1 MSAERT
7 GRRQFL
13 RSGGCAAAA
22 LAACVLLSADLR
34 GLPILTA
41 SGEDIGADGREER
54 RYPVPAAD
62 SVTVDHD
69 AQVLLVRYQG
79 HVFGMSLACPH
90 EHAAVRWVEKDHRF
104 QCTKHDSRYQQDGVH
119 ISGRATRNLDRFPIR
134 RDGDAVVV
142 TLDRVIQSD
151 TDPAGWAAAVVA
163 V

>member
-1 MSAERT
+1 MSDNPS

-13 RSGGCAAAA
+13 KSGGCAAAA
-22 LAACVLLSADLR
+22 LAACMLLSADLR
-34 GLPILTA
+34 GLPVFA
-41 SGEDIGADGREER
+41 AAGEDVSTERGEER
-54 RYPVPAAD
+54 RYPMPPTD

-69 AQVLLVRYQG
+69 AQVLLVRYEG
-79 HVFGMSLACPH
+79 HVFGMSLVCPH

-104 QCTKHDSRYQQDGVH
+104 QCTKHDSRYQEDGVH

-134 RDGDAVVV
+134 REAADVVL

-151 TDPAGWAAAVVA
+151 TDPAGWAAAVVP